1 MLFRRTAK
9 TVAVL
14 LAAVMALAIA
24 PLAGHRILC
33 GHREGPFGVTHWGRS
48 VRSWLATQLDGYGFD
63 HRAYPGQP
71 LLIQRNGDLFSNGD
85 TAVVI
90 AGGDGSLSA
99 AAMGYAQDLARE
111 RCGGLLLPVFETLPM
126 KIGTREEPAARFAY
140 ELQTGQIVMQCGF
153 FASRP
158 YGVSPDG
165 LVGDDGLIE
174 IKTMCSSATLFRAVV
189 DGDVSEYMD
198 QIVGEMWLL
207 GRQWCDLCLWA
218 PDLGADGALIVRRIE
233 RDEAQIE
240 RLASDLGAFAA
251 TIDKLASAL
260 AGALAA
266 KE

>member
-1 MLFRRTAK
+1 MIPGLTHHTDPQGSDAWLQARR
-9 TVAVL
+9 
-14 LAAVMALAIA
+14 
-24 PLAGHRILC
+24 G
-33 GHREGPFGVTHWGRS
+33 
-48 VRSWLATQLDGYGFD
+48 
-63 HRAYPGQP
+63 
-71 LLIQRNGDLFSNGD
+71 LITGSRLKDARD
-85 TAVVI
+85 RKR
-90 AGGDGSLSA
+90 DGSLSA

-111 RCGGLLLPVFETLPM
+111 RCGGLLLPVYSTPAM
-126 KIGTREEPAARFAY
+126 RIGTEQEPAARFAY
-140 ELQTGQIVMQCGF
+140 ELQTGRMVTQCGF
-153 FASRP
+153 FAAHP

-240 RLASDLGAFAA
+240 RLASDLVAFAA
-251 TIDKLASAL
+251 IADKLASAL
-260 AGALAA
+260 AGAL
-266 KE
+266 EIEL